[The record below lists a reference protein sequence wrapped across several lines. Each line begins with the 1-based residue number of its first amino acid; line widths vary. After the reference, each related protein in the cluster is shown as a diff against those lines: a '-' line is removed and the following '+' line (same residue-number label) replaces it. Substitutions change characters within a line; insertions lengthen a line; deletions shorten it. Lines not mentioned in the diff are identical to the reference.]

1 MLRLGRTC
9 SLTATLLAL
18 ALLCGCSTSS
28 LEPRKN
34 HAASATG
41 LAPQSLAGSQ
51 LKYRDNHGRNIYTFF
66 PNGRYR
72 YASLSQ
78 NESLADHHEGRFQ
91 YAVRSPAEAVVNF
104 EDESAITLRFTD
116 RGLANG
122 TINGDMRV
130 YQFQIVP
137 FDDSQHAI
145 KNFLTGSKQAKDT
158 F

>member
-1 MLRLGRTC
+1 MPHLGRTC
-9 SLTATLLAL
+9 SLSAALLAL
-18 ALLCGCSTSS
+18 ALLCSCSTPSP
-28 LEPRKN
+28 EPRKS
-34 HAASATG
+34 HAASASG

-66 PNGRYR
+66 PDGRYR

-78 NESLADHHEGRFQ
+78 NESLADHREGRFQ

-104 EDESAITLRFTD
+104 DDESAITLRFTD

-122 TINGDMRV
+122 TIDGDMRV

-137 FDDSQHAI
+137 FDAP
-145 KNFLTGSKQAKDT
+145 
-158 F
+158 